1 MRSRDWVVNF
11 VACRWLSLRI
21 TSELR
26 LELFGENFF
35 PILFRSAQ
43 YLLLIF
49 SFTKNLIIERNSPSV
64 WQWQAIVYILLISE
78 VMDISWLVVGLV
90 QVIVWP
96 LVAFSFYY
104 SSDYLLAIKNMR
116 AIFFSKHMC
125 NYVWLWTTWILI
137 CTIYTV
143 TCMFL
148 FLSQVKHW
156 IQSCSQEWMQNKSM
170 KTITS
175 NFIFLCVVENSFF

>member
-1 MRSRDWVVNF
+1 MVNF
-11 VACRWLSLRI
+11 IACRWSSLRI

-35 PILFRSAQ
+35 PILFRSTQ

-90 QVIVWP
+90 QVIV
-96 LVAFSFYY
+96 
-104 SSDYLLAIKNMR
+104 
-116 AIFFSKHMC
+116 
-125 NYVWLWTTWILI
+125 
-137 CTIYTV
+137 
-143 TCMFL
+143 
-148 FLSQVKHW
+148 
-156 IQSCSQEWMQNKSM
+156 
-170 KTITS
+170 
-175 NFIFLCVVENSFF
+175 